1 MRATQ
6 RCSLFFVMLLSLAVF
21 PVGAHSFEDD
31 SSNFESAEQAR
42 LVLDEPIAQGLDR
55 RELEGVYRKKDLAA
69 QFLGDDA
76 LREKMLR
83 EWVESVGSPQSRG
96 ALGGFLVFNSD
107 RPQEGINLIQENINR
122 LKAENKLPGAVLDQ
136 VKLIE
141 TYSSLRMVDK
151 ADEVIRRTETDLK
164 LITRLPDQGELPYWK
179 TRTQALFL
187 WAKAGHLWRSAKYED
202 AANVSEESIRLFAT
216 LEPYWLTLKNP
227 HRKNSDTKAW
237 QRAIVRYAT
246 IRIDQGELFKAEEAI
261 RQAIDFNER
270 SGGQTKSH
278 PGLLRTISRLKF
290 RQGDFQE
297 GLRYSSEALAVFERR
312 GRSPRSQTVL
322 YHRNTLKS
330 HLAGLQRWEELHA
343 EVMRDDEIVGQD
355 KLLARIARNSG
366 VRWLAY
372 LKNNR
377 TDEAI
382 QVCREWLKGGEK
394 IFGANHPFTAFRRG
408 SLAIALGQSNRIE
421 DRKEALSLFRQ
432 AYGDLTASAS
442 LLNQQDHPYRLWFK
456 NFIFESYIQLLLD
469 LPEVNQPS
477 IQAEIFSVASFS
489 SGSSVQQA
497 INDAAARTKIGD
509 PVLAEL
515 VRKDQDAARELD
527 ALYDFVSGSG
537 EESKQLPEVMKALE
551 ERIRSLEEQRRSY
564 KAAIEKQFP
573 DFAQLVAPK
582 PVSLEQLQKQLTSR
596 EAFLSVTPF
605 KASFL
610 SFLVTKDG
618 LSMTRPKLTQAEASR
633 EVDRMRSTL
642 DVAGMGRR
650 APMFDFKASFAVY
663 QGILGP
669 HETALKERT
678 ELIVSAFGPLAQFP
692 FAVLVDSSW
701 QGREYPEAPWLAK
714 RFAISYATSPTAW
727 LAVKALAASP
737 AGKRPLLAWGDPTY
751 KVANRDS
758 ANSPVAIAVGASASD
773 APLRARAVAIT
784 RNTPVRDLT
793 QPMVDVVVYDSLPP
807 LPETRDE
814 VIALAKVLNADPAR
828 DIILGPEATRESVLK
843 ASESG
848 ELKER
853 SVVVFATHGLIPGD
867 LPSLTQPALAM
878 SGATDASLSP
888 LLTLDDVLSLKL
900 NADWVVLSACNTAA
914 ADGKAQEALS
924 GLARGFFYAGS
935 RSLLVTHW
943 SVESESA
950 TLITTRTFQ
959 AYRGEPGLTRAQA
972 LNRAMLSVMNEKKFS
987 HPAFWAPYVLVGEGG
1002 S

>member
-1 MRATQ
+1 MQIQ
-6 RCSLFFVMLLSLAVF
+6 RLRSLFTGVLLSLCVGQ
-21 PVGAHSFEDD
+21 VGAQFGGNNSLTFG
-31 SSNFESAEQAR
+31 SAEQAKR
-42 LVLDEPIAQGLDR
+42 ILEEPIPQGLSR
-55 RELEGVYRKKDLAA
+55 QQAEGVYQRKDQAA
-69 QFLGDDA
+69 QFLGDDV

-83 EWVESVGSPQSRG
+83 DWVRDVGSTQSKG
-96 ALGGFLVFNSD
+96 VLGGFLVYNSE
-107 RPQEGINLIQENINR
+107 RVQEGIDLVKQSIAQG
-122 LKAENKLPGAVLDQ
+122 KAENKLIGAALDQ
-136 VKLIE
+136 AKLID
-141 TYSSLRMVDK
+141 TYSSLRMIDQAEEAIK
-151 ADEVIRRTETDLK
+151 QAEDNLRFIA
-164 LITRLPDQGELPYWK
+164 RLPDQGELPYWK
-179 TRTQALFL
+179 SLARAVVLQARG
-187 WAKAGHLWRSAKYED
+187 GHLWRVAKYED
-202 AANVSEESIRLFAT
+202 AEKIILESNTLFST
-216 LEPYWLTLKNP
+216 LEPFWPTLKNP
-227 HRKNSDTKAW
+227 RRKNNDTNAW
-237 QRAIVRYAT
+237 LRGIIRYAM
-246 IRIDQGELFKAEEAI
+246 IRIDQGDLFEAERAI
-261 RQAIDFNER
+261 REAVQFAEKRGRVR
-270 SGGQTKSH
+270 SYD
-278 PGLLRTISRLKF
+278 GLLRTISRLKF
-290 RQGDFQE
+290 RQGDYE
-297 GLRYSSEALAVFERR
+297 RGLQFTRQSLEVFETS
-312 GRSPRSQTVL
+312 GRSKRSQPYL
-322 YHRNTLKS
+322 WHRNTLKS
-330 HLAGLQRWEELHA
+330 HLAGLQRWDELYA
-343 EVMRDDEIVGQD
+343 EIQRDDELVSQD
-355 KLLARIARNSG
+355 ELLTRVVKSPG

-372 LKNNR
+372 LKNGR
-377 TDEAI
+377 VIDAVKI
-382 QVCREWLKGGEK
+382 CRDWLKGGER
-394 IFGANHPFTAFRRG
+394 IYGPSHPYTAFRRG
-408 SLAIALGQSNRIE
+408 FLAVALAESE
-421 DRKEALSLFRQ
+421 RKEDKEEALRLFRQ
-432 AYGDLTASAS
+432 AYAEITVSAS
-442 LLNQQDHPYRLWFK
+442 LLNQQDYPYRIWLK
-456 NFIFESYIQLLLD
+456 NLIFESYIQLLLD
-469 LPEVNQPS
+469 LPEANEPS

-537 EESKQLPEVMKALE
+537 EESKQLPEVMKVLE

-758 ANSPVAIAVGASASD
+758 ANFPVAIAVGASASD
-773 APLRARAVAIT
+773 APLRARAGAIT

>member
-1 MRATQ
+1 MQTR
-6 RCSLFFVMLLSLAVF
+6 RLLSLF
-21 PVGAHSFEDD
+21 MGALLGLCAGQVSAQYGGDNSPTFG
-31 SSNFESAEQAR
+31 SAEEAR
-42 LVLDEPIAQGLDR
+42 RILEEPIPQGLNL
-55 RELEGVYRKKDLAA
+55 RETEGIYQRKDLAA
-69 QFLGDDA
+69 RFLDDDS
-76 LREKMLR
+76 LREKILR
-83 EWVESVGSPQSRG
+83 DWVRKVGSPQAKG
-96 ALGGFLVFNSD
+96 TLGGFLVYNSD
-107 RPQEGINLIQENINR
+107 RPQEGLDLIHANVDQFRSEG
-122 LKAENKLPGAVLDQ
+122 KLAGAAIDQ
-136 VKLIE
+136 AKLIE
-141 TYSSLRMVDK
+141 AYSSLRMIDK
-151 ADEVIRRTETDLK
+151 AEEAIRTAESYLQGVA
-164 LITRLPDQGELPYWK
+164 RLPDQGELPYWK
-179 TRTQALFL
+179 TLARALVL
-187 WAKAGHLWRSAKYED
+187 QSKSGHLLRAAKFEE
-202 AANVSEESIRLFAT
+202 AAREVQESNRLFAS
-216 LEPYWLTLKNP
+216 LEPLWPTVKNP
-227 HRKNSDTKAW
+227 RRRNNDTNAW
-237 QRAIVRYAT
+237 LRGILRYAI
-246 IRIDQGELFKAEEAI
+246 IRTDQGELFEAEQAIREAI
-261 RQAIDFNER
+261 QFSEKRGRVR
-270 SGGQTKSH
+270 SRTE
-278 PGLLRTISRLKF
+278 LLRVISRLKL
-290 RQGDFQE
+290 RQGDYQE
-297 GLRYSSEALAVFERR
+297 GLRHIKEGLEVFETR
-312 GRSPRSQTVL
+312 GRSKRSQP
-322 YHRNTLKS
+322 YFWHRNTMKS
-330 HLAGLQRWEELHA
+330 HLAGLQKWDELYD
-343 EVMRDDEIVGQD
+343 EILRDDELAGQD
-355 KLLARIARNSG
+355 ELLIRTAKSPG

-372 LKNNR
+372 LKNGR
-377 TDEAI
+377 TSDAI
-382 QVCREWLKGGEK
+382 AVCRDWLKGGEK
-394 IFGANHPFTAFRRG
+394 VYGASHPYIAFRRG
-408 SLAIALGQSNRIE
+408 SLAVSLAQSERLE
-421 DRKEALSLFRQ
+421 DKQEALRLFRQ
-432 AYGDLTASAS
+432 TYADLTISAS
-442 LLNQQDHPYRLWFK
+442 LLNQQDHPYRVWIK
-456 NFIFESYIQLLLD
+456 SFIFESYIELLLE

-497 INDAAARTKIGD
+497 INDAAARTKISD
-509 PVLAEL
+509 PALAEL
-515 VRKDQDAARELD
+515 VRKDQDTARELD
-527 ALYDFVSGSG
+527 AFYDFFSGAS
-537 EESKQLPEVMKALE
+537 EESKQVPEVMKALE
-551 ERIRSLEEQRRSY
+551 ERIRSLEEQRRNY
-564 KAAIEKQFP
+564 KAAIEKEFP

-582 PVSLEQLQKQLTSR
+582 PVSLEQLQGQLTSK
-596 EAFLSVTPF
+596 EAFLSATTF
-605 KASFL
+605 KTGFI

-618 LSMTRPKLTQAEASR
+618 LSMAVPKLTQGQAAR

-650 APMFDFKASFAVY
+650 APVFDFKASFAVY
-663 QGILGP
+663 QGILAP
-669 HETALKERT
+669 HEAGLKGKT

-737 AGKRPLLAWGDPTY
+737 SGKRPLLAWGDPAY
-751 KVANRDS
+751 KVANREGSD
-758 ANSPVAIAVGASASD
+758 AAVTTAVGGSASD

-793 QPMVDVVVYDSLPP
+793 QPMVDVVVYDNLPP

-814 VIALAKVLNADPAR
+814 VIALAKVLNADPAK

-950 TLITTRTFQ
+950 TLLTTRTFQ